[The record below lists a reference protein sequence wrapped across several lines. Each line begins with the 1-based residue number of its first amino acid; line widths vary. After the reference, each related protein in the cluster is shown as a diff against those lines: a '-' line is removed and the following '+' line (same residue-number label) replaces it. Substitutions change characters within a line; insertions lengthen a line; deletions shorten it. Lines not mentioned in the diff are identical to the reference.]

1 MPTSI
6 NFGQLLQ
13 NMIAAATGAAK
24 GHADDLKQF
33 IDNQARIAN
42 ETTQAIVQDRL
53 AKKITDD
60 DAKFGLEQ
68 LYESARAAAD
78 ATEVTLQAAAQDAIN
93 AALKVATDAIQKAI
107 GLTIL

>member
-1 MPTSI
+1 MAKSI
-6 NFGQLLQ
+6 DFNQLLQ

-24 GHADDLKQF
+24 GHADDLQQF

-53 AKKITDD
+53 SKKISADE
-60 DAKFGLEQ
+60 AKFGFEQ

-78 ATEVTLQAAAQDAIN
+78 AVEVTLKAAAQDAIN

-107 GLTIL
+107 GITVL